1 MLSPSQ
7 EAAFQQW
14 KAINAP
20 NDSGQDYDL
29 RGAFL
34 ANEGR
39 AGNGHMIDQFK
50 MPNHHSFSNES
61 QYATPDAPHW
71 NAQDQLVDKY
81 GNIVF
86 DERNMPRNIG
96 EGGQSLGM
104 TFRDPTAG
112 IIEADPFEMA
122 TGMPLTDGNENYD
135 QLTRTALG
143 GVQGM
148 AIPAY
153 LQEGYQGPQ
162 TGMGPVADFAAG
174 LGQVF
179 QGGSGAG
186 SMGAPAL
193 LASQAVN
200 NAADAG
206 HALGTMGG
214 GGKVTR
220 ALEGTA
226 SMGGTAATH
235 TAMDAAEVEK
245 MARAAARAHLAD
257 VGGDHAKAISGLE
270 QVAAMAES
278 DPRVSRRLPVI
289 NRTIELLRGKTS
301 VAPTPQEAVALAD
314 EAAQAARDTRAIEA
328 TGGGL
333 SDAQGEKLSNSLS
346 NILRGSKSTT
356 MGTMGGQPR
365 PRGLGNKLSE
375 LMAGGTEAERAALA
389 KRLTAEAG
397 QAKPITAYHGS
408 PEKGLTELTP
418 GYKEP
423 GVWFTS
429 SINYANDYAKGPG
442 GQIYEADLSLK
453 KPMVVTFD
461 ENMNPIVDRKILTDK
476 NGDPLTDNVSI
487 VKLAERNPKY
497 DGVHFPDG
505 NFSEDSEAFVVF
517 HPSQINLKGGQSSPV
532 PRDQALANLIDQP
545 ARRPR

>member
-1 MLSPSQ
+1 MSGSKRKIAEILAAKPGPPKGLFGTVKPMSDQERTLRAQIANGGQSLGRVPTALDVVNSGSPYAKPGAYSTTLSPSQ

-39 AGNGHMIDQFK
+39 AGNGHMTDQFK
-50 MPNHHSFSNES
+50 MPNHQSFSNES

-112 IIEADPFEMA
+112 IIEADPFQMA

-148 AIPAY
+148 ATPAY

-162 TGMGPVADFAAG
+162 TGMGPVGDFAAG
-174 LGQVF
+174 MGQVF

-186 SMGAPAL
+186 TMGAPAL

-214 GGKVTR
+214 GKVPKALSDAEEIAKIR
-220 ALEGTA
+220 ARMRMFED
-226 SMGGTAATH
+226 M
-235 TAMDAAEVEK
+235 
-245 MARAAARAHLAD
+245 
-257 VGGDHAKAISGLE
+257 
-270 QVAAMAES
+270 
-278 DPRVSRRLPVI
+278 PPVK
-289 NRTIELLRGKTS
+289 GM
-301 VAPTPQEAVALAD
+301 TPE
-314 EAAQAARDTRAIEA
+314 QAARLRA
-328 TGGGL
+328 
-333 SDAQGEKLSNSLS
+333 
-346 NILRGSKSTT
+346 
-356 MGTMGGQPR
+356 
-365 PRGLGNKLSE
+365 
-375 LMAGGTEAERAALA
+375 EAEAYRLA
-389 KRLTAEAG
+389 N
-397 QAKPITAYHGS
+397 PPDPNAYAV
-408 PEKGLTELTP
+408 PPMEDFLP
-418 GYKEP
+418 
-423 GVWFTS
+423 
-429 SINYANDYAKGPG
+429 
-442 GQIYEADLSLK
+442 K
-453 KPMVVTFD
+453 KP
-461 ENMNPIVDRKILTDK
+461 
-476 NGDPLTDNVSI
+476 
-487 VKLAERNPKY
+487 
-497 DGVHFPDG
+497 
-505 NFSEDSEAFVVF
+505 
-517 HPSQINLKGGQSSPV
+517 KGKK
-532 PRDQALANLIDQP
+532 
-545 ARRPR
+545 